1 MFLSQCRRLAG
12 RVFVKVRP
20 NAEAK
25 ALVAYRQHAAARA
38 AASPQMP
45 PTGDPVVLTCVYRKR
60 NRPVVE
66 AMLRQCPADV
76 DARLWCLDG
85 DPGPGTRLGTG
96 RVLGAGPGEKF
107 PLVDALL
114 ACRPLPEN
122 AYVVV
127 ADDDVVFSQGS
138 LEALLRVC
146 RHLSL
151 DLAQPAQS
159 WSSCYSHPFTLA
171 RPWSLARRTGFVE
184 IGPLFVVGPGRR
196 SDFIPFGPVGMGYG
210 LEMRWNTLAKSGAR
224 LGIVDRCQMVHLG
237 TVGAGYAVSQELE
250 RMVASLPGQ
259 DYGALADTK
268 QVDCTY
274 LRLGGLALQRPK
286 PVLPRAA

>member
-1 MFLSQCRRLAG
+1 
-12 RVFVKVRP
+12 
-20 NAEAK
+20 
-25 ALVAYRQHAAARA
+25 
-38 AASPQMP
+38 MP
-45 PTGDPVVLTCVYRKR
+45 PTGEPVVLACVYREP

-66 AMLRQCPADV
+66 ALLRQCPADV
-76 DARLWCLDG
+76 DARLWCLDAG
-85 DPGPGTRLGTG
+85 HGSHSRLGTG
-96 RVLGAGPGEKF
+96 RVLGSGPGQKF

-114 ACRPLPEN
+114 AAAPVPES

-127 ADDDVVFSQGS
+127 ADDDVVLSQGS

-146 RHLSL
+146 RRLRL
-151 DLAQPAQS
+151 DLAQPAHS

-184 IGPLFVVGPGRR
+184 IGPLFVVGPRR
-196 SDFIPFGPVGMGYG
+196 RGDFMPFGPVGMGYG
-210 LEMRWNTLAKSGAR
+210 LEMRWNALAKSGAR
-224 LGIVDRCQMVHLG
+224 LGIVDRCQLVHLG
-237 TVGAGYAVSQELE
+237 TVGAGYAVDQELA

-259 DYGALADTK
+259 DYAALAATK

-274 LRLGGLALQRPK
+274 LRLGGVALQHPR